1 MDCLEALKGR
11 RSIRSY
17 KNDLVKE
24 DDILTIL
31 EAARMAPSAGNLQP
45 CSFVV
50 VRDPATREQIRT
62 AAFNQELLAT
72 APLII
77 VVCVEPERSSYYGE
91 RGMNYYCMLDGANA
105 TQNILLAAYALGYG
119 SCWMGGFN
127 EAGVKAAIN
136 LPDNMRVVS
145 LVPLGVPD
153 ENPPG
158 PPRRELNEIVRWERW
173 QD

>member
-1 MDCLEALKGR
+1 MDCLEALMGR
-11 RSIRSY
+11 RSIRRY
-17 KNDLVKE
+17 KDDPVGE
-24 DDILTIL
+24 ADILTIL
-31 EAARMAPSAGNLQP
+31 EAARLAPSAGNLQP

-50 VRDPATREQIRT
+50 VRDPATRAQVRE

-72 APLII
+72 APVVII
-77 VVCVEPERSSYYGE
+77 VCVDPERSSYYGE

-127 EAGVKAAIN
+127 EAAVKKVIK
-136 LPDNMRVVS
+136 LPDGMRVVS
-145 LVPLGVPD
+145 LVPLGVAD
-153 ENPPG
+153 ESPVG
-158 PPRRELNEIVRWERW
+158 PPRRELNEIVRWETW